1 LQFLSV
7 LAVEQRCA
15 NHLKL
20 QNSYVI
26 YIYRLCQGEQ
36 VMSKPRYYLLM
47 MVSYLALVAGV
58 CALLYVPL
66 RGAFLANWGFNMVIF
81 GALAIGIFLNFRRVV
96 VLRAEISWIE
106 IFRTGSSGLS
116 VAESPQ
122 LLRPLAKHLEGM
134 HRDRFSLS
142 ALSLQTVL
150 DGIRGRMDESREIS
164 RYVISLLVFLG
175 LLGTF
180 WGLLGTIGAV
190 SSVIGALEVGDRD
203 FNLMFQSMKA
213 GLQEPLQGMG
223 TAFSSSLFG
232 LGGSLV
238 LGFLDIQANHAQN
251 RFFNE
256 LEEWLSG
263 VTELVDR
270 KTKVKLEDKGLLV
283 PAGPDQTQLDVLISE
298 LRRTNNHLEAKFKEH
313 LNPSDVPG
321 PDDRQ

>member
-1 LQFLSV
+1 
-7 LAVEQRCA
+7 
-15 NHLKL
+15 
-20 QNSYVI
+20 
-26 YIYRLCQGEQ
+26 
-36 VMSKPRYYLLM
+36 MSKPRYYLLM
-47 MVSYLALVAGV
+47 MVFFLALVAGV
-58 CALLYVPL
+58 CVFLYTPL
-66 RGAFLANWGFNMVIF
+66 RLAFLANWEFNAVIF

-96 VLRAEISWIE
+96 VLGPEINWIE
-106 IFRTGSSGLS
+106 IFRTGTSGLS

-122 LLRPLAKHLEGM
+122 LLKPLAKNLEGM

-190 SSVIGALEVGDRD
+190 SLVVGGLEIGSGD
-203 FNLMFQSMKA
+203 FNQMFQTMKA
-213 GLQEPLQGMG
+213 GLQEPLKGMG

-263 VTELVDR
+263 VTQLIDQTS
-270 KTKVKLEDKGLLV
+270 KTNPEEQLILTT
-283 PAGPDQTQLDVLISE
+283 PAPDQGQFKAVLQE
-298 LRRTNNHLEAKFKEH
+298 LQQTNKLLQENFKEKS
-313 LNPSDVPG
+313 NKPSHVVSD
-321 PDDRQ
+321 PDEGQ

>member
-1 LQFLSV
+1 
-7 LAVEQRCA
+7 
-15 NHLKL
+15 
-20 QNSYVI
+20 
-26 YIYRLCQGEQ
+26 
-36 VMSKPRYYLLM
+36 MSKPRYYLLM

-122 LLRPLAKHLEGM
+122 LLRPLAKHLEGL

-283 PAGPDQTQLDVLISE
+283 PAGPNQAQLDALISE
-298 LRRTNNHLEAKFKEH
+298 LRRTNSHLEAKFKEELTPH
-313 LNPSDVPG
+313 KGV
-321 PDDRQ
+321 

>member
-1 LQFLSV
+1 
-7 LAVEQRCA
+7 
-15 NHLKL
+15 
-20 QNSYVI
+20 
-26 YIYRLCQGEQ
+26 
-36 VMSKPRYYLLM
+36 MSKPRYYLLM
-47 MVSYLALVAGV
+47 MVFFLALVAGV
-58 CALLYVPL
+58 CVLLYIPL
-66 RGAFLANWGFNMVIF
+66 RLAFLANWGFNAVIF

-96 VLRAEISWIE
+96 VLGPEISWIA
-106 IFRTGSSGLS
+106 IFRTGTSGLS
-116 VAESPQ
+116 VAESPR
-122 LLRPLAKHLEGM
+122 LLRPLAKALEGM

-190 SSVIGALEVGDRD
+190 SSVVGGLEVGNRD
-203 FNLMFQSMKA
+203 FNLMFQTMKA
-213 GLQEPLQGMG
+213 GLQEPLKGMG

-263 VTELVDR
+263 VTQLIDR
-270 KTKVKLEDKGLLV
+270 TTKSTPEKQGLLTST
-283 PAGPDQTQLDVLISE
+283 APDQAQFEALLRE
-298 LRRTNNHLEAKFKEH
+298 LRRTNSLLQANFKEEPVK
-313 LNPSDVPG
+313 PSTVVPG
-321 PDDRQ
+321 QDDGQ

>member
-1 LQFLSV
+1 
-7 LAVEQRCA
+7 
-15 NHLKL
+15 
-20 QNSYVI
+20 
-26 YIYRLCQGEQ
+26 
-36 VMSKPRYYLLM
+36 MSKPRYYLM
-47 MVSYLALVAGV
+47 IMVFFLALVAGV
-58 CALLYVPL
+58 CVLLYLPL
-66 RGAFLANWGFNMVIF
+66 RQAFLANLGFNTLIF

-96 VLRAEISWIE
+96 VLGPEITWIE
-106 IFRTGSSGLS
+106 IFRTGTSGLS

-122 LLRPLAKHLEGM
+122 LLRPLAKHLDGM

-142 ALSLQTVL
+142 VLSLQTVL

-164 RYVISLLVFLG
+164 RYLISLLVFLG

-190 SSVIGALEVGDRD
+190 SSVLGGLEVDSGD
-203 FNLMFQSMKA
+203 FNLMFQTMKA
-213 GLQEPLQGMG
+213 GLQEPLKGMG

-263 VTELVDR
+263 VTQLVDR
-270 KTKVKLEDKGLLV
+270 RKKTTFGDQDSLTQVDPGQQKLDSLLE
-283 PAGPDQTQLDVLISE
+283 E
-298 LRRTNNHLEAKFKEH
+298 LRRMNDLQVARMKEEK
-313 LNPSDVPG
+313 SAASTDATRE
-321 PDDRQ
+321 DKER

>member
-1 LQFLSV
+1 
-7 LAVEQRCA
+7 
-15 NHLKL
+15 
-20 QNSYVI
+20 
-26 YIYRLCQGEQ
+26 
-36 VMSKPRYYLLM
+36 MSKPRYYLLM
-47 MVSYLALVAGV
+47 MVFFLALVAGV
-58 CALLYVPL
+58 CVFLYIPL
-66 RGAFLANWGFNMVIF
+66 RLAFLANWGFNAVIF
-81 GALAIGIFLNFRRVV
+81 GALSIGIFLNFRRVV
-96 VLRAEISWIE
+96 ILGPEISWLAM
-106 IFRTGSSGLS
+106 FRTGTSGLS

-122 LLRPLAKHLEGM
+122 LLKPLAKHLEGM

-190 SSVIGALEVGDRD
+190 SSVVGGLEVGNRD
-203 FNLMFQSMKA
+203 FNLMFQTMKV
-213 GLQEPLQGMG
+213 GLQEPLKGMG

-263 VTELVDR
+263 VTQLI
-270 KTKVKLEDKGLLV
+270 
-283 PAGPDQTQLDVLISE
+283 DQTTKATPEEQGGLTSTVSGQGQLDDVLRE
-298 LRRTNNHLEAKFKEH
+298 LRRTNNLLQVHFKKEPVRPPTAV
-313 LNPSDVPG
+313 LG
-321 PDDRQ
+321 QDDGQ

>member
-1 LQFLSV
+1 
-7 LAVEQRCA
+7 
-15 NHLKL
+15 
-20 QNSYVI
+20 
-26 YIYRLCQGEQ
+26 
-36 VMSKPRYYLLM
+36 MSKPRYYLLM
-47 MVSYLALVAGV
+47 MVFFLALVAGV
-58 CALLYVPL
+58 CVLLYIPL
-66 RGAFLANWGFNMVIF
+66 RLAFLANWGFNAVIF

-96 VLRAEISWIE
+96 VLGPEISLLA
-106 IFRTGSSGLS
+106 IFRTGTSGLS

-122 LLRPLAKHLEGM
+122 LLRPLAKHLDGM

-190 SSVIGALEVGDRD
+190 SSVVGGLEVGNRD
-203 FNLMFQSMKA
+203 FNLMFQTMKA
-213 GLQEPLQGMG
+213 GLQEPLKGMG

-263 VTELVDR
+263 VTQLIDR
-270 KTKVKLEDKGLLV
+270 TTKPTPEEQGVMNSTAPGQAQFEDLLR
-283 PAGPDQTQLDVLISE
+283 E
-298 LRRTNNHLEAKFKEH
+298 LRRTNSLLQANFEEGPVK
-313 LNPSDVPG
+313 PPTVGPG
-321 PDDRQ
+321 QDDGQ

>member
-1 LQFLSV
+1 
-7 LAVEQRCA
+7 
-15 NHLKL
+15 
-20 QNSYVI
+20 
-26 YIYRLCQGEQ
+26 
-36 VMSKPRYYLLM
+36 MSKLRYYLLM
-47 MVSYLALVAGV
+47 MVFFLVLVAGV

-66 RGAFLANWGFNMVIF
+66 RAAFLANSGFNTVIF

-96 VLRAEISWIE
+96 VLEPEINWIE
-106 IFRTGSSGLS
+106 IFRTGTSGLS

-122 LLRPLAKHLEGM
+122 LLRPLAKHLEGL

-150 DGIRGRMDESREIS
+150 DGIHGRMDESREIS

-190 SSVIGALEVGDRD
+190 SSVVGGLEVGNGD
-203 FNLMFQSMKA
+203 FNEMFQTMKA
-213 GLQEPLQGMG
+213 GLEEPLKGMG

-256 LEEWLSG
+256 LEEWLSS
-263 VTELVDR
+263 VTQLVDQTSK
-270 KTKVKLEDKGLLV
+270 KTPGDKRILSAVAPDHVQIAELL
-283 PAGPDQTQLDVLISE
+283 GE
-298 LRRTNNHLEAKFKEH
+298 LRMTNNILQDRFREGLPGRSPE
-313 LNPSDVPG
+313 PSD
-321 PDDRQ
+321 DDNGR

>member
-1 LQFLSV
+1 M
-7 LAVEQRCA
+7 
-15 NHLKL
+15 
-20 QNSYVI
+20 I
-26 YIYRLCQGEQ
+26 
-36 VMSKPRYYLLM
+36 MSKPRYYLLM

-58 CALLYVPL
+58 CALLYAPL
-66 RGAFLANWGFNMVIF
+66 RGAFLANWGFNTVIF

-96 VLRAEISWIE
+96 VLGPEISWVE
-106 IFRTGSSGLS
+106 IFRSGTSGLS

-142 ALSLQTVL
+142 ALSLRTVL
-150 DGIRGRMDESREIS
+150 EGIRGRLDESREIS

-190 SSVIGALEVGDRD
+190 SLVIGGLEVGDGD
-203 FNLMFQSMKA
+203 FNLMFQTMKA
-213 GLQEPLQGMG
+213 GLQEPLRGMG

-263 VTELVDR
+263 VTQLVDST
-270 KTKVKLEDKGLLV
+270 TKVQLEDQGLLAPV
-283 PAGPDQTQLDVLISE
+283 GPDRAQLAELIRE
-298 LRRTNNHLEAKFKEH
+298 LRRTNSHLDAQCKED
-313 LNPSDVPG
+313 PAAPAADSSG
-321 PDDRQ
+321 PVHRP

>member
-116 VAESPQ
+116 DAESPQ